1 MSNKKPIVTMSD
13 QKKED
18 KEMSWGER
26 CSYKLDMVLSRLD
39 RIVSMLFHT
48 KAVLTTEEAAMYLG
62 ITTGHLYRMVRKF
75 NIPHTRPTNGKI
87 YFSKEELDR
96 WIASRTEVSE
106 TLETADIG
114 AADDNKDAEAP
125 MTDMYIN

>member
-1 MSNKKPIVTMSD
+1 MSD
-13 QKKED
+13 QKQED

-87 YFSKEELDR
+87 YFRKEELDR
-96 WIASRTEVSE
+96 WIASRAEASE
-106 TLETADIG
+106 TSETAETG
-114 AADDNKDAEAP
+114 VADDDKDAEAP

>member
-1 MSNKKPIVTMSD
+1 MSD
-13 QKKED
+13 HKQKD
-18 KEMSWGER
+18 KEKSWGER

-48 KAVLTTEEAAMYLG
+48 KSVLTTEEAAMYLG
-62 ITTGHLYRMVRKF
+62 ITTGHLYRVVRKF

-87 YFSKEELDR
+87 YFRKEELDR
-96 WIASRTEVSE
+96 WIESRIEVSE
-106 TLETADIG
+106 ISEAADTETAD
-114 AADDNKDAEAP
+114 DRNNAEAP

>member
-1 MSNKKPIVTMSD
+1 MSD
-13 QKKED
+13 HKQEEKE
-18 KEMSWGER
+18 KSWGER

-87 YFSKEELDR
+87 YFRKEELDR

-106 TLETADIG
+106 TLETSDTVSAGDE
-114 AADDNKDAEAP
+114 KDAEAP

>member
-1 MSNKKPIVTMSD
+1 MSD
-13 QKKED
+13 QKQED
-18 KEMSWGER
+18 KEISWGER

-48 KAVLTTEEAAMYLG
+48 KAVLTTEEASLYLG

-87 YFSKEELDR
+87 YFRKEELDG
-96 WIASRTEVSE
+96 WIASRTEAAEGFDPSE
-106 TLETADIG
+106 PGCADNNN
-114 AADDNKDAEAP
+114 DTEPP

>member
-1 MSNKKPIVTMSD
+1 MSD
-13 QKKED
+13 HKQED
-18 KEMSWGER
+18 KEKSWGER

-48 KAVLTTEEAAMYLG
+48 KSVLTTEEAAMYLG
-62 ITTGHLYRMVRKF
+62 ITTGHLYRVVRKF

-87 YFSKEELDR
+87 YFRKDELDR
-96 WIASRTEVSE
+96 WIESRIEVSE
-106 TLETADIG
+106 ISEAADTETAD
-114 AADDNKDAEAP
+114 DRNNAEAP

>member
-1 MSNKKPIVTMSD
+1 MSD
-13 QKKED
+13 HKQED
-18 KEMSWGER
+18 KEKSWGER

-48 KAVLTTEEAAMYLG
+48 KSVLTTEEAAMYLG
-62 ITTGHLYRMVRKF
+62 ITTGHLYRVVRKF

-87 YFSKEELDR
+87 YFRKEELDR
-96 WIASRTEVSE
+96 WIESRIEVSE
-106 TLETADIG
+106 ISEAADTETAD
-114 AADDNKDAEAP
+114 DRNNAEAP

>member
-1 MSNKKPIVTMSD
+1 MSERK
-13 QKKED
+13 QEHKE
-18 KEMSWGER
+18 KSWGER
-26 CSYKLDMVLSRLD
+26 CSYKLDMALSRLD

-62 ITTGHLYRMVRKF
+62 ITTGHLYRVVRKF

-87 YFSKEELDR
+87 YFKKEELDR

-106 TLETADIG
+106 TSETADTET
-114 AADDNKDAEAP
+114 ADDGNDAEAP

>member
-1 MSNKKPIVTMSD
+1 MSD
-13 QKKED
+13 HKQED
-18 KEMSWGER
+18 KEKSWGER

-39 RIVSMLFHT
+39 GIVSMLFHT

-62 ITTGHLYRMVRKF
+62 ITTGHLYRVVRKF

-87 YFSKEELDR
+87 YFRKEELDR

-106 TLETADIG
+106 ALETADTG
-114 AADDNKDAEAP
+114 VADDNKDAEAP
-125 MTDMYIN
+125 MTDIYIN

>member
-1 MSNKKPIVTMSD
+1 MIE
-13 QKKED
+13 QKQKD
-18 KEMSWGER
+18 KEKNWGER
-26 CSYKLDMVLSRLD
+26 CSHKLDMVLSRLD

-48 KAVLTTEEAAMYLG
+48 KAVLTTEEASMYLG

-87 YFSKEELDR
+87 YFRKEELDG
-96 WIASRTEVSE
+96 WIASRTEAAEGFDSSE
-106 TLETADIG
+106 PG
-114 AADDNKDAEAP
+114 SADDKNDTEPP

>member
-1 MSNKKPIVTMSD
+1 MSD
-13 QKKED
+13 QKQED

-26 CSYKLDMVLSRLD
+26 CSYKLD

-75 NIPHTRPTNGKI
+75 NIPHTRPTNGKM
-87 YFSKEELDR
+87 YFRKEELDR
-96 WIASRTEVSE
+96 WIASRAETSE
-106 TLETADIG
+106 TSETAETG
-114 AADDNKDAEAP
+114 VAYDDKDAEAP

>member
-1 MSNKKPIVTMSD
+1 MSD
-13 QKKED
+13 HKQEEKE
-18 KEMSWGER
+18 KSWGER

-48 KAVLTTEEAAMYLG
+48 KTVLTTEEAAMYLG

-75 NIPHTRPTNGKI
+75 NIPHTRPNNGKI
-87 YFSKEELDR
+87 YFKKEELDL

-106 TLETADIG
+106 TLETADTG
-114 AADDNKDAEAP
+114 NGDNNKDAEAP

>member
-1 MSNKKPIVTMSD
+1 MSD
-13 QKKED
+13 QKQED

-87 YFSKEELDR
+87 YFRKEELDR

-106 TLETADIG
+106 TFETEDPM
-114 AADDNKDAEAP
+114 AADDNKDDGQP

>member
-1 MSNKKPIVTMSD
+1 MSD

-48 KAVLTTEEAAMYLG
+48 KAGLTTEEAAMYLG

-106 TLETADIG
+106 TLETADTG

>member
-1 MSNKKPIVTMSD
+1 MSERK
-13 QKKED
+13 QEYKE
-18 KEMSWGER
+18 KSWGER
-26 CSYKLDMVLSRLD
+26 CSYKLDMALSRLD

-87 YFSKEELDR
+87 YFRKEELDR

-106 TLETADIG
+106 TSEMADFETADDG
-114 AADDNKDAEAP
+114 NDAEAP

>member
-1 MSNKKPIVTMSD
+1 MSD
-13 QKKED
+13 HKQED
-18 KEMSWGER
+18 KEKSWGER

-39 RIVSMLFHT
+39 GIVSMLFHT

-62 ITTGHLYRMVRKF
+62 ITTGHLYRVVRKF

-87 YFSKEELDR
+87 YFRKEELDR

-106 TLETADIG
+106 TLETADVETV
-114 AADDNKDAEAP
+114 DDRNNAEAP
-125 MTDMYIN
+125 MTDIYIN

>member
-1 MSNKKPIVTMSD
+1 MSD
-13 QKKED
+13 QKQEAN
-18 KEMSWGER
+18 EMSWGER

-48 KAVLTTEEAAMYLG
+48 KAILTTEEAAMYLG

-87 YFSKEELDR
+87 YFRKEELDR

-106 TLETADIG
+106 TFETEDPM
-114 AADDNKDAEAP
+114 AADDNKDDGQP

>member
-1 MSNKKPIVTMSD
+1 MSD
-13 QKKED
+13 QKQED
-18 KEMSWGER
+18 KEKSWGER

-48 KAVLTTEEAAMYLG
+48 KSVLTTEEAAMYLG
-62 ITTGHLYRMVRKF
+62 ITTGHLYRVVRKF

-87 YFSKEELDR
+87 YFRKEELDR
-96 WIASRTEVSE
+96 WIESRIEVSE
-106 TLETADIG
+106 ISEAADTETAD
-114 AADDNKDAEAP
+114 DRNNAEAP

>member
-1 MSNKKPIVTMSD
+1 MSD
-13 QKKED
+13 HKQEN
-18 KEMSWGER
+18 KEMDWGER

-75 NIPHTRPTNGKI
+75 NIPHSRPTNGKI
-87 YFSKEELDR
+87 YFGKEELDR
-96 WIASRTEVSE
+96 WIAARKEVSE
-106 TLETADIG
+106 TFETADIETT
-114 AADDNKDAEAP
+114 DDNTDTEQP

>member
-1 MSNKKPIVTMSD
+1 MSD
-13 QKKED
+13 HKQED
-18 KEMSWGER
+18 KEKSWGER

-75 NIPHTRPTNGKI
+75 NIPHSRPTNGKI
-87 YFSKEELDR
+87 YFRKEELDR
-96 WIASRTEVSE
+96 WIASRTGVTEEFESAKPVCP
-106 TLETADIG
+106 
-114 AADDNKDAEAP
+114 DDNKDAEPP

>member
-1 MSNKKPIVTMSD
+1 MSD
-13 QKKED
+13 HKQEN
-18 KEMSWGER
+18 KEMDWGER

-75 NIPHTRPTNGKI
+75 NIPHSRPTNGKI
-87 YFSKEELDR
+87 YFSKKELDQ
-96 WIASRTEVSE
+96 WIAARKEVSE
-106 TLETADIG
+106 TFETADIETT
-114 AADDNKDAEAP
+114 DDNTDTEQP